1 MITIYTKN
9 NCMQCK
15 MSKKWLTEHNV
26 PFTEI
31 NIEEHPEFVS
41 HIKDDLGFS
50 AAPVVEKENGDAF
63 YGFNINELRLLQNQ

>member
-15 MSKKWLTEHNV
+15 MSKKWMTDHDV

-31 NIEEHPEFVS
+31 NIEEPPEYVS
-41 HIKDDLGFS
+41 HIKDDLGFR
-50 AAPVVEKENGDAF
+50 AAPVVEQVNGKAF
-63 YGFNINELRLLQNQ
+63 YGFNINELRLLQN